1 MRRQLA
7 AGKIRIGLWLLAAA
21 CLTLQFCVPPFI
33 GLADNADF
41 GKVAGHLALAPVDL
55 GASNFI
61 YFQPNYLHT
70 VRNYWNS
77 PYESSETFL
86 AWTALQISGARGEGA
101 RFDIRW
107 LGAVHA
113 ALWLA
118 ALALL
123 LRQRRIAGVVAAI
136 LIFTDVCYVS
146 YLNTFYMDAAAM
158 SGFLILCA
166 SACWI
171 AAVEEPSPGQ
181 IVACSLGALIYVTAK
196 TQHAI
201 WLLLPVVFLAGT
213 GLRCKRALT
222 RRLALGLAVVVFAS
236 GAYMLAT
243 ADPTNRAQ
251 ALFNKLFFQI
261 GMAPDGAA
269 VLREMG
275 VREDELR
282 YIGTH
287 SYAPGTPA
295 GDQTWAQNFYAHTG
309 YPRLAAWYVR
319 HPGRAIGLLWSTLA
333 KDAQELRQNN
343 LSNLRRQDASGTNLR
358 TDRFAV
364 WSNFRSAL
372 LRRWPWHMVLWYVLF
387 LAGVATMVLGPR
399 SGAER
404 RLAWVAAGVALL
416 GLGHFALAAL
426 ADCLETGRHLLLFQA
441 CTDVTICF
449 AVGYAAARIAA
460 LRNAR

>member
-1 MRRQLA
+1 MKKDFA
-7 AGKIRIGLWLLAAA
+7 AGTIRIALWLAAAA
-21 CLTLQFCVPPFI
+21 CLVLQFWVPPFI

-70 VRNYWNS
+70 VHNYWDS

-86 AWTALQISGARGEGA
+86 AWTALQISGAKGEGA
-101 RFDIRW
+101 RFDIRY

-136 LIFTDVCYVS
+136 LIFTDVCYAS

-181 IVACSLGALIYVTAK
+181 IAACLLGALIYVTSK
-196 TQHAI
+196 TQHAL
-201 WLLLPVVFLAGT
+201 WFLLPVIFLAGT
-213 GLRCKRALT
+213 GLRCKRGLT
-222 RRLALGLAVVVFAS
+222 RRLALGSAVLVFAA
-236 GAYMLAT
+236 GGYMLAT

-261 GMAPDGAA
+261 GMAPGGAA
-269 VLREMG
+269 SLRELG

-309 YPRLAAWYVR
+309 YPRLAAWYLR
-319 HPGRAIGLLWSTLA
+319 HPGRAIGLLWSTLSR
-333 KDAQELRQNN
+333 DAQELRQNN
-343 LSNLRRQDASGTNLR
+343 LSNLRRQEASGTSEQ
-358 TDRFAV
+358 THRFEV
-364 WSNFRSAL
+364 WSNFRSIL

-387 LAGVATMVLGPR
+387 LAGTARIVLSPR
-399 SGAER
+399 SGPER
-404 RLAWVAAGVALL
+404 RLAWVAVGVAVL

-449 AVGYAAARIAA
+449 TVGYAAARIAA

>member
-1 MRRQLA
+1 MMKQPA
-7 AGKIRIGLWLLAAA
+7 SGTIRIGLWLLAAI
-21 CLTLQFCVPPFI
+21 CLTLQFWVPPFI

-41 GKVAGHLALAPVDL
+41 GKVAGHLALAPVDK

-70 VRNYWNS
+70 VKNYWDS
-77 PYESSETFL
+77 PYESSEEVL
-86 AWTALQISGARGEGA
+86 GWTALQLAGARGEGSP
-101 RFDIRW
+101 FDIRW

-118 ALALL
+118 ALAIL
-123 LRQRRIAGVVAAI
+123 LRQRRIAAVIAAV

-146 YLNTFYMDAAAM
+146 YLNTFYMDAAAI
-158 SGFLILCA
+158 SGFFILCA
-166 SACWI
+166 SACWT
-171 AAVEEPSPGQ
+171 AAAEEPWPAQ
-181 IVACSLGALIYVTAK
+181 IVVCALGALVYVTSK
-196 TQHAI
+196 TQHAL
-201 WLLLPVVFLAGT
+201 WVLLPVIFLAGT
-213 GLRCKRALT
+213 GMRCKRSFT
-222 RRLALGLAVVVFAS
+222 RRLALGSAAVVLAA
-236 GAYMLAT
+236 GGYMLKT

-261 GMAPDGAA
+261 GMAPGGAA
-269 VLREMG
+269 SLREVG

-319 HPGRAIGLLWSTLA
+319 HPSRAIGLLWSALS
-333 KDAQELRQNN
+333 KDAPEMRQNN
-343 LSNLRRQDASGTNLR
+343 LSNLRRQDTTGTHLR
-358 TDRFAV
+358 TKRFAV
-364 WSNFRSAL
+364 WSDFRSTL
-372 LRRWPWHMVLWYVLF
+372 LRRWPWHMVLWYGLF
-387 LAGVATMVLGPR
+387 LAGTAAVLFAGR

-404 RLAWVAAGVALL
+404 RLAGVAAGVATL

-426 ADCLETGRHLLLFQA
+426 ADCLETGRHLFLFQA

-449 AVGYAAARIAA
+449 AVGYAAARVTA